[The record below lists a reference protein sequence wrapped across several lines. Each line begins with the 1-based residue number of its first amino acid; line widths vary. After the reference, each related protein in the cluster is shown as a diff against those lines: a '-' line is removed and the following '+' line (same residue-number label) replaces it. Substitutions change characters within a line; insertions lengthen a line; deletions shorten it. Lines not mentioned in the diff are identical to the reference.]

1 VATTTASTAAPS
13 ESDES
18 QGGGRKKKLVV
29 VALALLLVGGAAYWF
44 VLRPAPEPPAPEP
57 GEVLALEPAQV
68 NLEGGHYLRIGIALQ
83 MTTDVAEELDG
94 SKALDALI
102 DVYTGENVDDVAKS
116 EYREKLREELAE
128 RVVELYEDEVMD
140 VYITEFVTQ

>member
-1 VATTTASTAAPS
+1 M
-13 ESDES
+13 
-18 QGGGRKKKLVV
+18 
-29 VALALLLVGGAAYWF
+29 
-44 VLRPAPEPPAPEP
+44 
-57 GEVLALEPAQV
+57 
-68 NLEGGHYLRIGIALQ
+68 RIGIALQ

-94 SKALDALI
+94 SRALDALI